1 MILTELWKTNLLKY
15 KSHSFT
21 FFIGCFFIG
30 LLLASSFSWASKTD
44 KNKLPQIGTSG
55 FSVLSIDKERL
66 IGTAM
71 MQQIRARGG
80 IINDPVLIEYINDLG
95 NTLIKNAH
103 DVNYSF
109 EFFIVN
115 SQELNAFAFFGGH
128 IGIHSGLITTA
139 DTESELASVIAH
151 EISHV
156 TQRHLARRIEA
167 QSRTQPLT
175 MAGIVSGVLIAMI
188 NPAVGMAALSTSM
201 AASQQLG
208 INYTRSNEKE
218 ADRVGITLL
227 ANSGFDPL
235 GAPDFFNK
243 MMEKYRYKSKPP
255 AMLLTHPLPESRVSE
270 ARIRAQNLP
279 VQSVAPKLAF
289 ELAKARITAR
299 YEGDAKY
306 NIKHFTNAIN
316 KNHYAFLA
324 AAQYGL
330 ALSYFE
336 DKSYEQAR
344 LILMDLLNN
353 DANNLFYID
362 ALSDVLIA
370 MKKFEQAEKMLA
382 GVNLLM
388 PNNQVA
394 ALNYANVLLEMNKL
408 DASAQILQDFLLV
421 SPDSFIAYDL
431 LTTVY
436 RKQDKKALMHVS
448 KAEVMAL
455 VGAYPQAIDELQ
467 TAMNYAD
474 DLPIISKRIKGRI
487 LQLQDQEDK
496 LKRLN

>member
-1 MILTELWKTNLLKY
+1 MILTELWKTNLLKF
-15 KSHSFT
+15 KSLSFA
-21 FFIGCFFIG
+21 FFIGFLFIG
-30 LLLASSFSWASKTD
+30 ISFASSYSWASKTD

-128 IGIHSGLITTA
+128 IGVHSGLITTA

-175 MAGIVSGVLIAMI
+175 MAGIVSGILIAMV

-201 AASQQLG
+201 AASQQLS
-208 INYTRSNEKE
+208 INYTRGNEKE
-218 ADRVGITLL
+218 ADRVGIELL
-227 ANSGFDPL
+227 ANSGFDPR
-235 GAPDFFNK
+235 GAPNFFNK

-255 AMLLTHPLPESRVSE
+255 AMLLTHPLPESRVSD
-270 ARIRAQNLP
+270 ARIRAQNYP
-279 VQSVAPKLAF
+279 TITVAPELAF

-299 YEGDAKY
+299 YEGDPKY
-306 NIKHFTNAIN
+306 NIKYFINAIN
-316 KNHYAFLA
+316 KNHYAFLE

-336 DKSYEQAR
+336 DKSYEQAH
-344 LILMDLLNN
+344 LILMDLLKQ

-382 GVNLLM
+382 AVNLLM

-408 DASAQILQDFLLV
+408 DASAQILQDFLLI

-474 DLPIISKRIKGRI
+474 DLPIVSKRIKGRI
-487 LQLQDQEDK
+487 LQLQDQQDK